1 MRIHKTISYFCSFC
15 GKKQE
20 HGRKYPNGWCQG
32 CYKYFHS
39 GGKVNPLP
47 ERGVIAHDD
56 LGNVVCHICG
66 RAYKR
71 LGSHIK
77 ESHDM
82 TIKEYKERFGLCE
95 CSKTTE
101 RNYSK
106 MMSDYA
112 YKNNMPEQL
121 QSSGFNTRIKVGE
134 THMRKGKQTRL
145 QETLDKRQRKMKKGR
160 VVNNV

>member
-77 ESHDM
+77 ESHEM
-82 TIKEYKERFGLCE
+82 TISEYKEKFGLCAN
-95 CSKTTE
+95 SKTTE
-101 RNYSK
+101 YNYSQVMHK
-106 MMSDYA
+106 HAID
-112 YKNNMPEQL
+112 NNMPQRL
-121 QSSGFNTRIKVGE
+121 LIAGYNTRIQPGD
-134 THMRKGKQTRL
+134 THLRKDKKIRL
-145 QETLDKRQRKMKKGR
+145 QESIDKRNRNKYK
-160 VVNNV
+160 

>member
-112 YKNNMPEQL
+112 YKNNL
-121 QSSGFNTRIKVGE
+121 NTILSVTNMVFDIFVTE
-134 THMRKGKQTRL
+134 THL
-145 QETLDKRQRKMKKGR
+145 ALAPQE
-160 VVNNV
+160 